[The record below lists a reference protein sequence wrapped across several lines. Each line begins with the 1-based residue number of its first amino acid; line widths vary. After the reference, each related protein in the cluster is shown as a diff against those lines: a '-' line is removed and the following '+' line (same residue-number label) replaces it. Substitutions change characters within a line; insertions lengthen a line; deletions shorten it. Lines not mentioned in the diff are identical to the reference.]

1 MSSINKKEI
10 VSALLQYRERE
21 RAASEAKTM
30 TISG

>member
-10 VSALLQYRERE
+10 VSALLQYRER
-21 RAASEAKTM
+21 AASEAKTM